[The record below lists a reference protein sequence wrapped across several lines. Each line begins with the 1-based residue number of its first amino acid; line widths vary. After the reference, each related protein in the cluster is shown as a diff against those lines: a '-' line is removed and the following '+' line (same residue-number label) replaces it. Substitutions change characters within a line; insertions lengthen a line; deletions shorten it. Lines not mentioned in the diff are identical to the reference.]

1 MKFHKT
7 AWTTLAFL
15 GVQMVAATVPAAA
28 GVQSQPFSAEDMVA
42 LRRISDVESSP
53 DGKRVLYTL
62 RSTDLKANKG
72 RTDVWALDIGRYGA
86 KPAQLTDDP
95 ANDSGAQWS
104 GSGQQIYFVSERGG
118 TSQVWRIP
126 AAGGKAVQVTHLPL
140 DVGSFRVSPKEDRL
154 LVSLEVFIDCAD
166 IACTAGRLART
177 QQHVASG
184 ILYERT
190 FVRHWDT
197 WSDGRRSQLF
207 SIALD
212 TQGIATG
219 TPVNLTAG
227 LDGDVPGKPFGD
239 RADYGFSPDG
249 AKVAFSIRVAHQ
261 GEPWST
267 NFDIY
272 TVPATGGTPANLTAT
287 NKAEDVQPA
296 FSPDGS
302 QLAYLAM
309 DRPGYEADRRHLVL
323 LDLKTGAARPLT
335 SAWDRS
341 IDSFAWSRDGKSLF
355 ATAEHLGQEP
365 LWTIDAASGR
375 ASAISG
381 EGHVEGFSVGK
392 TQIAYLHSDLA
403 NPADLYSVAFTG
415 GKATQL
421 TRINPDLHATR
432 RLGAYEQFNFTGAN
446 NEWVF
451 AYLVKPVDFK
461 PGHKYPV
468 AVLLHGGPQGSWL
481 NDWHWR
487 WNAQNFAGAGYAAL
501 MIDFHG
507 STGYGQAFT
516 DSINQDWGGKPFE
529 DIQKGIEAALKKYPW
544 MDGDR
549 MCALGGSYGGFM
561 VNWIGGNWPDR
572 FKCLVTHSGV
582 FDQRSMYYG
591 TEELWFPEWD
601 NGGPEYL
608 NKGAYAKYNP
618 VDHVNQWK
626 APTLVIHGDLDYRV
640 PYIQGLSVFN
650 ALQRRGISSELL
662 RFPDENHWILKPA
675 NSMQWYEVVIDW
687 MNRWTREAAATP
699 AAPKG
704 KSKLKNP

>member
-1 MKFHKT
+1 
-7 AWTTLAFL
+7 LNSD
-15 GVQMVAATVPAAA
+15 AA
-28 GVQSQPFSAEDMVA
+28 
-42 LRRISDVESSP
+42 
-53 DGKRVLYTL
+53 
-62 RSTDLKANKG
+62 
-72 RTDVWALDIGRYGA
+72 A
-86 KPAQLTDDP
+86 KPAQLTDEP
-95 ANDSGAQWS
+95 ANDGSTQWS
-104 GSGQQIYFVSERGG
+104 PGGQQIYFLSERSG
-118 TSQVWRIP
+118 SPQVWRMP
-126 AAGGKAVQVTHLPL
+126 AGGGKAVQVTRLPL

-154 LVSLEVFIDCAD
+154 LVSLEVFTDCAD
-166 IACTAGRLART
+166 LACTAGRLAHAR
-177 QQHVASG
+177 QHVASG

-212 TQGIATG
+212 AQGLASG

-239 RADYGFSPDG
+239 RADYAFSPDG
-249 AKVAFSIRVAHQ
+249 AKVAFSIRVAGR

-272 TVPATGGTPANLTAT
+272 TVPSAGGTPVDVTAA
-287 NKAEDVQPA
+287 NKAEDIQPA

-309 DRPGYEADRRHLVL
+309 DRPGYEADRLKL
-323 LDLKTGAARPLT
+323 MLMDLKTGVSRPLT
-335 SAWDRS
+335 GAWDRS
-341 IDSFAWSRDGKSLF
+341 IAAFAWSRDGKSLF

-365 LWTIDAASGR
+365 LWTIDAGSGR
-375 ASAISG
+375 ASAITG
-381 EGHVEGFSVGK
+381 EGRVEGFSVGK
-392 TQIAYLHSDLA
+392 NQIVYARSDLA
-403 NPADLYSVAFTG
+403 NPADLYAVPFAG
-415 GKATQL
+415 GRAEQL
-421 TRINPDLHATR
+421 THINPDLHATR
-432 RLGAYEQFNFTGAN
+432 RLGAFEQFNFTGAN

-451 AYLVKPVDFK
+451 AYLVKPVDYK
-461 PGHKYPV
+461 PGRKYPL
-468 AVLLHGGPQGSWL
+468 AVLIHGGPQGSWL
-481 NDWHWR
+481 NEWHWR

-516 DSINQDWGGKPFE
+516 DSITQDWGGKPFE
-529 DIQKGIEAALKKYPW
+529 DIQKGVTAALKKYPW
-544 MDGDR
+544 LDGER

-582 FDQRSMYYG
+582 FDQRSMYYS
-591 TEELWFPEWD
+591 TEELWFPEWE

-608 NKGAYAKYNP
+608 NKAGYAKFNP
-618 VDHVNQWK
+618 VDHVTQWK
-626 APTLVIHGDLDYRV
+626 APTLVIHGDQDFRV
-640 PYIQGLSVFN
+640 PYTQGFSVFN
-650 ALQRRGISSELL
+650 ALQRRGIPSEFL

-687 MNRWTREAAATP
+687 MNRWTAATAGAPAPAVP
-699 AAPKG
+699 AAGRPKA
-704 KSKLKNP
+704 KVRNP